1 MSSCVLL
8 FQALSLI
15 FTFDNENGNTSDDSY
30 SWLLDRMPTLPYFD
44 AVLGSLTYALRK
56 VRVADLA
63 EGCLSIT
70 SQYIMSDPNSK
81 SSDIEHFVRRFSDR
95 YFKAWWPLLGF
106 KGDRA
111 KQNISMYSITF
122 FFQACSEEL
131 NFERLQTYI
140 IFLSKYS
147 TAEFA
152 KDVSVVSFVLL
163 SLCLDTCC

>member
-1 MSSCVLL
+1 MLL

-44 AVLGSLTYALRK
+44 AVLGSLTFALRK

-95 YFKAWWPLLGF
+95 YFKA
-106 KGDRA
+106 
-111 KQNISMYSITF
+111 
-122 FFQACSEEL
+122 
-131 NFERLQTYI
+131 
-140 IFLSKYS
+140 
-147 TAEFA
+147 
-152 KDVSVVSFVLL
+152 
-163 SLCLDTCC
+163 